1 MKKRLVLSWM
11 ALVMVLTLALAAP
24 TAATTGF
31 TFTIVDQHCY
41 GAQGQNVYFRVKL
54 TAAGSTSANK
64 LTIKSQSQYFS
75 GGKWHKFYSFTQD
88 KTSFT
93 PNGQAHS
100 IDYSYTS
107 RGHQSVQLA
116 HRVQAARLE
125 RNPRAR
131 AQDPQESRLLIS

>member
-100 IDYSYTS
+100 IDYSYTHEGTNQYNWRIVS
-107 RGHQSVQLA
+107 KLRAWNGTHVLA
-116 HRVQAARLE
+116 RKTLKSLAC
-125 RNPRAR
+125 
-131 AQDPQESRLLIS
+131 

>member
-41 GAQGQNVYFRVKL
+41 GAQAQNVYFRVKL

-100 IDYSYTS
+100 IDYSYTHEGTNQYNWRIVS
-107 RGHQSVQLA
+107 KLRAWNGTHVLA
-116 HRVQAARLE
+116 RKTLKSLAC
-125 RNPRAR
+125 
-131 AQDPQESRLLIS
+131 